1 MERHFFD
8 SIQVMGS
15 LCWARDIRKLGEKN
29 PEKTIFIIDTFSQ
42 AAGMGDLIKIV
53 QAYAGAARE
62 RGWTPV
68 ARLHNTQYSD
78 EPEKDLWSRWF
89 APLSEVPLEDALHS
103 ARVILGAENRT
114 SITGTTLDYVWN
126 PYLEYYLRRQSL
138 RLSDELSRRFER
150 STDAKPD
157 ESTLGVVIRGS
168 DLLTNWDLMNKLD
181 LTGLLARVLSIRSNE
196 DFRKVFLAT
205 EEEETLSVFR
215 AALGEDLLFVDQ
227 KRVHGYKKGDPLIY
241 LHLQPPVGK
250 RTDWGEKY
258 LYILWCLS
266 RCNSLVYNMDCGTVE
281 ISLRLKK
288 GQGERYRLK
297 HVL

>member
-89 APLSEVPLEDALHS
+89 APLSEVPS
-103 ARVILGAENRT
+103 A
-114 SITGTTLDYVWN
+114 
-126 PYLEYYLRRQSL
+126 P
-138 RLSDELSRRFER
+138 
-150 STDAKPD
+150 P
-157 ESTLGVVIRGS
+157 
-168 DLLTNWDLMNKLD
+168 LLY
-181 LTGLLARVLSIRSNE
+181 S
-196 DFRKVFLAT
+196 
-205 EEEETLSVFR
+205 
-215 AALGEDLLFVDQ
+215 
-227 KRVHGYKKGDPLIY
+227 
-241 LHLQPPVGK
+241 
-250 RTDWGEKY
+250 
-258 LYILWCLS
+258 
-266 RCNSLVYNMDCGTVE
+266 
-281 ISLRLKK
+281 
-288 GQGERYRLK
+288 
-297 HVL
+297 